1 MSVRFV
7 STHVLIIGVF
17 LDVTGTSPVIINWY
31 TARDN
36 MTVTCN
42 EMRSPEAGG
51 RMNDN
56 NETQAISP
64 HGIMMFK
71 TW

>member
-1 MSVRFV
+1 MSVWV
-7 STHVLIIGVF
+7 VWTYILIIGVF
-17 LDVTGTSPVIINWY
+17 LDVTGTSPVIMNWY
-31 TARDN
+31 TARNN

-56 NETQAISP
+56 NETQAINP
-64 HGIMMFK
+64 HGTMLFRA
-71 TW
+71 